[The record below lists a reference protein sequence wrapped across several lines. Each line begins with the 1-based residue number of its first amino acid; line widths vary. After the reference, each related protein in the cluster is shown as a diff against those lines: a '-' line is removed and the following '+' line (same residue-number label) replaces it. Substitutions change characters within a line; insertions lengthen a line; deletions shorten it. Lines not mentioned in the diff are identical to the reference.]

1 MLMRHILLQTAS
13 SQAAKEQVSLEQD
26 RRSRARK
33 RPPGERG
40 RTSDAWKPAARRRR
54 ASSAA
59 PPPAAAARSTMAASS
74 AASAAS
80 RAGSGHAGRC
90 GSGPAAAQSS
100 RRRQG
105 LGRDGGTGL
114 RALWR
119 GACERA
125 AESSGGAPRGRGAL
139 TRVLQHGPDR
149 VAAVRVD
156 RAEHRVQQQALD
168 ALERLRAWPAAE
180 RPTPCP
186 GRAWRGRGRRARA
199 RLAEQEQRRVGP
211 AEQHRLALRQRQLRE
226 GRAERE
232 RRRDRG
238 HAAQRQRARP
248 PRQQLK

>member
-59 PPPAAAARSTMAASS
+59 PPPAAAA
-74 AASAAS
+74 S

-90 GSGPAAAQSS
+90 GSGPAAAQSC

-125 AESSGGAPRGRGAL
+125 AERPGGDPRGRGAL

-168 ALERLRAWPAAE
+168 ALKCLRARPAAQ
-180 RPTPCP
+180 RSTPCP
-186 GRAWRGRGRRARA
+186 GRAGRGRGRR
-199 RLAEQEQRRVGP
+199 
-211 AEQHRLALRQRQLRE
+211 
-226 GRAERE
+226 GRAPC
-232 RRRDRG
+232 G
-238 HAAQRQRARP
+238 TGTTASWP
-248 PRQQLK
+248 S

>member
-59 PPPAAAARSTMAASS
+59 PPPAAAARSTRAASS

-90 GSGPAAAQSS
+90 GSGPAAAQSC

-125 AESSGGAPRGRGAL
+125 AERPGGDPRGRGAL

-168 ALERLRAWPAAE
+168 ALKCLRARPAAQ
-180 RPTPCP
+180 RSTPCP
-186 GRAWRGRGRRARA
+186 GRAGRGRGRR
-199 RLAEQEQRRVGP
+199 
-211 AEQHRLALRQRQLRE
+211 
-226 GRAERE
+226 GRAPC
-232 RRRDRG
+232 G
-238 HAAQRQRARP
+238 TGTTASWP
-248 PRQQLK
+248 S